1 MKKATPSPLSPDEL
15 ARHQSSL
22 INDLPELS
30 IEKIVGDIH
39 RKKEE
44 AATKK
49 LAEKFNL
56 PYINLANYQPE
67 ANIVDI
73 IPKELAESGHV
84 FAFKK
89 TGSEVYLAVSNIEHP
104 ETLKALTTLQDQYVD
119 YKFVPVLVSDFSMRY
134 LLSIYDIFAPKAVKD
149 TDDLDISDTTQ
160 TASIKTIQDIKK
172 KPDILLK
179 LPVSE
184 ILNIIFSG
192 ATHLEASDI
201 HIEPESNYIQVRFR
215 VDGVLQ
221 DMFTLPSS
229 KLDSLIN
236 RIKLLSKLKLNIRE
250 SSQDGRFSFTAG
262 DTNYDVRVSILPSA
276 YGESAVMRLLPQK
289 GKFISLEQLGLVGP
303 NAEIIDWAIKQPDGL
318 ILNTGPTGSGKT
330 TTLYA
335 VLDKI
340 NGPGKKIITIEDPIE
355 YRLKGITQSQVNP
368 DENYTFS
375 SGLRAILRQDPDI
388 ILVGEIRDTDTA
400 NIAVNA
406 SLTGHLVLST
416 LHTNDAAGAIPRLAD
431 LGLKPTYFIEA
442 ILAVIAQRLVRRVCK
457 DCAEIY
463 TPNEAEMKEITTEMD
478 SLPPQYPKPTIPT
491 QLKRYNP
498 NVSAHKKC
506 PTCNGLGYK
515 GMIGIFEIMRTNE
528 NIIKAVLSNATIGDI
543 KKLAM
548 TSGMV
553 TLKQDGIIKML
564 QGITTLEEVNR
575 VTGQNDP
582 TAR

>member
-1 MKKATPSPLSPDEL
+1 MRKATPSPLTPDEL
-15 ARHQSSL
+15 SRHQASL
-22 INDLPELS
+22 NSGLPEIS

-44 AATKK
+44 AETKK
-49 LAEKFNL
+49 IANKFNL
-56 PYINLANYQPE
+56 PYLNLVNYQPE

-73 IPKELAESGHV
+73 VPKELTESGHI

-89 TGSEVYLAVSNIEHP
+89 NGEEVYLAISNIEHP
-104 ETLKALTTLQDQYVD
+104 ETLKALVTLQEQYRD
-119 YKFVPVLVSDFSMRY
+119 YKFIPVLVSDFSMRY
-134 LLSIYDIFAPKAVKD
+134 LLSIYDIFAPKTMKD
-149 TDDLDISDTTQ
+149 TDELDISAEKQ
-160 TASIKTIQDIKK
+160 NASVQTIQDIQKS
-172 KPDILLK
+172 PDKLTT

-184 ILNIIFSG
+184 LLNIVFSG
-192 ATHLEASDI
+192 ATHFEASDI
-201 HIEPESNYIQVRFR
+201 HIEPEFTYIQVRFR

-221 DMFTLPSS
+221 DMLTLPSE

-250 SSQDGRFSFTAG
+250 SAQDGRFSFTAG

-289 GKFISLEQLGLVGP
+289 GKFISLEQLGLIGH
-303 NAEIIDWAIKQPDGL
+303 NAEIIDWAIKQPNGL
-318 ILNTGPTGSGKT
+318 LLNTGPTGSGKT

-335 VLDKI
+335 ILDKV

-368 DENYTFS
+368 DEDYTFA

-442 ILAVIAQRLVRRVCK
+442 ILAIIAQRLVRRVCP
-457 DCAEIY
+457 DCAETY
-463 TPNEAEMKEITTEMD
+463 TPNETELKEITTEMGN
-478 SLPPQYPKPTIPT
+478 LPPQHPKPEIPA

-498 NVSAHKKC
+498 EKSKNCK
-506 PTCNGLGYK
+506 TCNGLGYK
-515 GMIGIFEIMRTNE
+515 GMIGIFEIMRTNDD
-528 NIIKAVLSNATIGDI
+528 IIKAVLSNATIGDI

-548 TSGMV
+548 ANGMV

-564 QGITTLEEVNR
+564 NGITTLEEINR
-575 VTGQNDP
+575 ATGEEQ
-582 TAR
+582 

>member
-1 MKKATPSPLSPDEL
+1 MRRATPPPLAPDDL
-15 ARHQSSL
+15 NRHQASL
-22 INDLPELS
+22 NSGMPDIA
-30 IEKIVGDIH
+30 IEKIIGDIH

-44 AATKK
+44 AETKK
-49 LAEKFNL
+49 IAAKFNL
-56 PYINLANYQPE
+56 PYLNLVNYQPE

-73 IPKELAESGHV
+73 IPKELVESGHI

-89 TGSEVYLAVSNIEHP
+89 IGGEVYLAISDVTHP
-104 ETLKALTTLQDQYVD
+104 KTLEALETIQEQYHD
-119 YKFVPVLVSDFSMRY
+119 YKFIPVLVSKFSMKY
-134 LLSIYDIFAPKAVKD
+134 LSSIYDIFAPRIIKN
-149 TDDLDISDTTQ
+149 TDELDITPDKQHTSTEIFQEIQQNPAELATT
-160 TASIKTIQDIKK
+160 
-172 KPDILLK
+172 
-179 LPVSE
+179 PVSE
-184 ILNIIFSG
+184 LLNIVFSG
-192 ATHLEASDI
+192 ATQFEASDI
-201 HIEPESNYIQVRFR
+201 HIEPESDHIQVRFR
-215 VDGVLQ
+215 VDSVLQ
-221 DMFTLPSS
+221 DIITLPSD
-229 KLDSLIN
+229 KLDGLIN

-250 SSQDGRFSFTAG
+250 SAQDGRFSFTAG

-289 GKFISLEQLGLVGP
+289 GKFLSLEQLGLVGH
-303 NAEIIDWAIKQPDGL
+303 NAEIIDWAIQQPDGL
-318 ILNTGPTGSGKT
+318 LLNTGPTGAGKT

-335 VLDKI
+335 ILDKI

-355 YRLKGITQSQVNP
+355 YRIKGITQSQVNP
-368 DENYTFS
+368 EENYTFS

-442 ILAVIAQRLVRRVCK
+442 VLAVIAQRLVRRVCQ
-457 DCAEIY
+457 DCAETY
-463 TPNEAEMKEITTEMD
+463 TPSETEIAEITAEMNN
-478 SLPPQYPKPTIPT
+478 LPPQYPKPEIPP

-498 NVSAHKKC
+498 ETSSHKKC

-515 GMIGIFEIMRTNE
+515 GIIGIFEIMRVNE
-528 NIIKAVLSNATIGDI
+528 DIIKAVLSSATIGDI

-548 TSGMV
+548 TNGMV

-564 QGITTLEEVNR
+564 NGITTLEEINR
-575 VTGQNDP
+575 ITGQDDP

>member
-1 MKKATPSPLSPDEL
+1 MKKATPAPLTPDDL
-15 ARHQSSL
+15 NRHQSSL
-22 INDLPELS
+22 NSGMPDIA
-30 IEKIVGDIH
+30 IEKIVGDIY

-44 AATKK
+44 AETKK
-49 LAEKFNL
+49 LATKLNL
-56 PYINLANYQPE
+56 PYLNLVNYQPE
-67 ANIVDI
+67 ANIVEI
-73 IPKELAESGHV
+73 IPKELVESGHV

-89 TGSEVYLAVSNIEHP
+89 IGTEVYLAISNISHP
-104 ETLKALTTLQDQYVD
+104 ATLKALETIQEQYHD
-119 YKFVPVLVSDFSMRY
+119 YKFIPVLVSASSMKY
-134 LLSIYDIFAPKAVKD
+134 LSSIYDIFAPKIMHD
-149 TDDLDISDTTQ
+149 TDELDISLAKQNTS
-160 TASIKTIQDIKK
+160 AKTIQDLQQNPAQLIA
-172 KPDILLK
+172 

-184 ILNIIFSG
+184 LLNMVFSS
-192 ATHLEASDI
+192 ATHLEASDV
-201 HIEPESNYIQVRFR
+201 HIEPEAKYIQVRFR

-221 DMFTLPSS
+221 DMLTLPSD

-236 RIKLLSKLKLNIRE
+236 RIKLLAKLKLNIRE
-250 SSQDGRFSFTAG
+250 SAQDGRFSFNAG
-262 DTNYDVRVSILPSA
+262 DTSYDVRVSILPSA

-289 GKFISLEQLGLVGP
+289 GKFISLEKLGLIGH
-303 NAEIIDWAIKQPDGL
+303 NAEIIDWAIQQPDGL
-318 ILNTGPTGSGKT
+318 LLNTGPTGSGKT

-335 VLDKI
+335 ILDKI

-368 DENYTFS
+368 EENYTFA

-442 ILAVIAQRLVRRVCK
+442 ILAVIAQRLVRRVCPT
-457 DCAEIY
+457 CAETY
-463 TPNEAEMKEITTEMD
+463 TPTTKELAEITTEINN
-478 SLPPQYPKPTIPT
+478 LPPQHPKPDIPA

-498 NVSAHKKC
+498 ETASHKKC

-515 GMIGIFEIMRTNE
+515 GMVGIFEIMRTNE
-528 NIIKAVLSNATIGDI
+528 EIIKAVLANATIGEI
-543 KKLAM
+543 KKLAIK
-548 TSGMV
+548 SGMV
-553 TLKQDGIIKML
+553 TLKQDGMMKVFA
-564 QGITTLEEVNR
+564 GITTIDEINR
-575 VTGQNDP
+575 VAGQDDP